1 MKRPRPLLTAR
12 RLALCC
18 LGFAALLL
26 GALAIGISFGSGE
39 VSLADLWNEGLS
51 ERHQAILF
59 QIRIPR
65 VLVAALLGGALSIA
79 GVSFQALLRNPLADP
94 YVLGVSGGASIGG
107 VIALTLIE
115 LKQDD
120 AAHGGSEAVRYRD
133 IDFAGVARA
142 LGVSAHRVTSTR
154 ELERALRSPSGEGP
168 VLIDAIVDA
177 SGYGQVLGAIRG
189 ARAAV

>member
-12 RLALCC
+12 RLALGC

-65 VLVAALLGGALSIA
+65 VLVAALLGGA
-79 GVSFQALLRNPLADP
+79 
-94 YVLGVSGGASIGG
+94 
-107 VIALTLIE
+107 
-115 LKQDD
+115 
-120 AAHGGSEAVRYRD
+120 
-133 IDFAGVARA
+133 
-142 LGVSAHRVTSTR
+142 
-154 ELERALRSPSGEGP
+154 
-168 VLIDAIVDA
+168 
-177 SGYGQVLGAIRG
+177 
-189 ARAAV
+189 